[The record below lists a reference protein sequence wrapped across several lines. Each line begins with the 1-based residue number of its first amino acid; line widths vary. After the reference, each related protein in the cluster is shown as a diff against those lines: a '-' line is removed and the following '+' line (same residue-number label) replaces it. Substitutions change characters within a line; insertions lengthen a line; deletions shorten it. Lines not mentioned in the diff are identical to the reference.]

1 MGPRTPVEFTHRRA
15 DGTYERVGNQV
26 ELVGA
31 PAGGGGEAQLLP
43 IDPVTGALVTIK
55 APHYEIHEG
64 DAFTASYISPHGS
77 LVADN
82 GNIDMVITTTT
93 RYCHLVAVGAFGG
106 DFEMYIYEGPTFQ
119 ADGTTVVPRNHKR
132 TGGAATT
139 VAVVHTPTVN
149 VVGTLLESAFFPGGT
164 GGNSLGTIGEQRNEW
179 VLSLATSYLVRLT
192 NRAGNAQQGSLSL
205 SWYEEED
212 N

>member
-31 PAGGGGEAQLLP
+31 PSGDGDAQLLP
-43 IDPVTGALVTIK
+43 IDPITGALVEID
-55 APHYEIHEG
+55 AVHYEIHEG
-64 DAFTASYISPHGS
+64 EAFSAGYVSPHGS

-82 GNIDMVITTTT
+82 DTIDLVLTTTT
-93 RYCHLVAVGAFGG
+93 RYCHLTAVAAFGG
-106 DFEMYIYEGPTFQ
+106 DFEAYLYESPTFN
-119 ADGTTVVPRNHKR
+119 ADGVAVTPQNHKR

-139 VAVVHTPTVN
+139 VAVVHSPTVTN
-149 VVGTLLESAFFPGGT
+149 VGTLLEGAFFPGGT
-164 GGNSLGTIGEQRNEW
+164 GGNALGAIGEQRNEW
-179 VLSLATSYLVRLT
+179 ILSLATSYLIRLI
-192 NRAGNAQQGSLSL
+192 NRAGNAQQGSVGA